1 MRRGRR
7 LRRLGA
13 LKADKIYGMTRE
25 QCGLFLAMTNRGA
38 RTSTGRERPFVNY
51 RNIDYVYAD
60 VLRGPDGV
68 RVADDLRVMQERH
81 QLIYEQSMAM
91 GPDAAPRGGKV
102 ES

>member
-1 MRRGRR
+1 MRSGRR

-38 RTSTGRERPFVNY
+38 RTSTGKERPFVNH

-60 VLRGPDGV
+60 VLRGPDGA
-68 RVADDLRVMQERH
+68 RVAEDLRVMQERH
-81 QLIYEQSMAM
+81 QLIYEKSMAM
-91 GPDAAPRGGKV
+91 GPDAPRGGKV